1 MNGSVAIVGG
11 GIFGA
16 TAAFVLQQRGYAA
29 TLFDLGPLPNPDAAT
44 TDVSKVV
51 RMDYGADAFYTRMA
65 GAALM
70 GWERWNAQL
79 DRPLF
84 HQDGFLLLAS
94 EKMAPNGFEFDSFH
108 TLANMGYPLD
118 RLEHGRV
125 GDRYAWSGSQYPDGY
140 FNPRGG
146 WAESGRVLE
155 KVLEDAIETG
165 VEVRTGVTCSGLLFE
180 NGVVRGI
187 TIEDG
192 EEHTADSVVVAAGAW
207 TPYLL
212 PWMQEVMWA
221 SGHPVLHFR
230 PENAEAFSADR
241 FPPWAADIAGTGWY
255 GFPALPD
262 GSVKVA
268 NHGPG
273 IVVDPRDPRTVP
285 EGTEERFREFLA
297 AALPSLAD
305 APLVEQRL
313 CLYCDTIDGDFWID
327 QDPEHEGLVVA
338 SGGSGHAFKFAPLL
352 GGLIADAV
360 EGLSDRWAH
369 RFRWRQPTQ
378 RAKEAARHSEYAV
391 NRRAE
396 HEPSPMTPDP
406 ER

>member
-1 MNGSVAIVGG
+1 MNSSVAIVGG

-16 TAAFVLQQRGYAA
+16 TAAFALKRRGYSV
-29 TLFDLGPLPNPDAAT
+29 TLFDIGPLPNPDAAT

-70 GWERWNAQL
+70 GWERWNGQVT
-79 DRPLF
+79 RPF
-84 HQDGFLLLAS
+84 YHQDGFLLLAS
-94 EKMAPNGFEFDSFH
+94 AEMAPGGFEFESFQ
-108 TLANMGYPLD
+108 TLSGMGYALD
-118 RLEHGRV
+118 RLDSGKV
-125 GDRYAWSGSQYPDGY
+125 GDRYAWPGSRYPDGY

-155 KVLEDAIETG
+155 HVLAEAIDTG
-165 VEVRTGVTCSGLLFE
+165 VNVRTGANCTGLLFE
-180 NGVVRGI
+180 DGAVRGI
-187 TIEDG
+187 TTDDG
-192 EEHTADSVVVAAGAW
+192 AEHTADSIVVAAGAW

-212 PWMQEVMWA
+212 PWMQDVMWA
-221 SGHPVLHFR
+221 SGHAVLRFR
-230 PENAEAFSADR
+230 PENTEPFKADR

-273 IVVDPRDPRTVP
+273 IPVDPRDPRRVP

-297 AALPSLAD
+297 ATLPALAD
-305 APLVEQRL
+305 APLVDQRL

-327 QDPEHEGLVVA
+327 RDPEREGLVVA

-352 GGLIADAV
+352 GDLVADAV
-360 EGLSDRWAH
+360 EGGSDRWTH
-369 RFRWRQPTQ
+369 RFLWREPTQ
-378 RAKEAARHSEYAV
+378 RAKEAARYSDHAV

-396 HEPSPMTPDP
+396 SGPSPIPPDP
-406 ER
+406 GR